1 MTIPRMPERL
11 PGKGLPKRPARPAA
25 LVAAA
30 IAWMVASTMTPAMV
44 RADEAQDGLP
54 LRTPTPVLQISS
66 LSYSGKNYRLRTE
79 KGTGSPAADDHSV
92 LVHRYAAVS
101 LPERGKR
108 LGISFGAPEGASRSP
123 IRLRYKLEGY
133 DSEWRDLTGSVHLVV
148 KFHDE
153 NRVPVSSAEFRG
165 SGKSVG
171 WREDL
176 ANSKLSVRREQ
187 VTVPPRAAW
196 MDIWIDS
203 GGHDENA
210 GVWIVDDLKVQDAT
224 SPTEVPKVL
233 FEEGFEE
240 GNDLEQEQG
249 DFSRWVRDGGA
260 LGGARVLQGLPG
272 RGDHALLLVDSS
284 PVDYSAWRLKD
295 RFLLPVVPGQKL
307 SLEWSEVFSVGSG
320 RAGWVSYED
329 LPAGNYQFRVREVDA
344 MGDPTG
350 EEALLPVIVAPPFHA
365 NVWFRVAAVLGVL
378 ALLLGV
384 ERLFTRA
391 KMRRR
396 LEILKRKEAVQQER
410 ARIAR
415 DIHDDL
421 GTVLTRISMASE
433 SAALEAE
440 PGSLQKRRMDEI
452 CDASRQLARTME
464 EIVWAQDPAR
474 DSTGNVADYFSSFA
488 QDLCRAAGIACR
500 LDIPMDLPDIPLE
513 AERRHELFLVF
524 KEVLNNI
531 IKHAGATEARIS
543 LRLADHGLTLTI
555 ADNGRGFDGKTLPS
569 SKGNGLKNL
578 RNRLGRLNGR
588 IEIRSEPAQG
598 TRVEV
603 FLPLLRA
610 GETADPK

>member
-1 MTIPRMPERL
+1 MT
-11 PGKGLPKRPARPAA
+11 PAA
-25 LVAAA
+25 LVSAS
-30 IAWMVASTMTPAMV
+30 IAWMVAWTMLPAMV
-44 RADEAQDGLP
+44 RADEAQGG
-54 LRTPTPVLQISS
+54 TPSRPPAPVLQIGG
-66 LSYSGKNYRLRTE
+66 LSYNGKNYRLRTE
-79 KGTGSPAADDHSV
+79 KETGSPAADDHSV

-101 LPERGKR
+101 LPEQGKR
-108 LGISFGAPEGASRSP
+108 LGISFGAPDGASRLP

-133 DSEWRDLTGSVHLVV
+133 DSEWRDLSGAMHLVV

-153 NRVPVSSAEFRG
+153 NRVPVSSTEFRG

-171 WREDL
+171 WRKDL
-176 ANSKLSVRREQ
+176 ASSKLSVRREQ
-187 VTVPPRAAW
+187 VTVPQRAAW

-203 GGHDENA
+203 GGHDENT
-210 GVWIVDDLKVQDAT
+210 GVWIVDNLKVQDA
-224 SPTEVPKVL
+224 SSSTEVPKVL

-240 GNDLEQEQG
+240 GNDLDQEQG

-260 LGGARVLQGLPG
+260 LGGARVLQGAPA

-307 SLEWSEVFSVGSG
+307 SLEWSEAFSIGYG
-320 RAGWVSYED
+320 RAGWVSYDD

-344 MGDPTG
+344 VGDPTG

-365 NVWFRVAAVLGVL
+365 NVWFRVAAALGVL
-378 ALLLGV
+378 AVILGV
-384 ERLFTRA
+384 ERLFIRA
-391 KMRRR
+391 RMRRR

-433 SAALEAE
+433 SAALAAE

-474 DSTGNVADYFSSFA
+474 DSIGNVADYFSLFA
-488 QDLCRAAGIACR
+488 SDLFLAAGIACR
-500 LDIPMDLPDIPLE
+500 LDIPVDLPDIPLE

-531 IKHAGATEARIS
+531 IKHAGATQARIS
-543 LRLADHGLTLTI
+543 LRLEDHGLRLTI
-555 ADNGRGFDGKTLPS
+555 ADNGRGFDGKTLPV

-578 RNRLGRLNGR
+578 KSRLGRINGC
-588 IEIRSEPAQG
+588 IEIHSEPGKG

-603 FLPLLRA
+603 FLQLQRTD
-610 GETADPK
+610 ETIEPR